1 MQNKIVSKLFKEKE
15 ILSSGKFYEFID
27 KLKII
32 VFVPHKFVDIVA
44 DGMFGAGAGRIA
56 NYDMCSF
63 RTEGTGT
70 YKPNEKAKPLLGK
83 KNFLS
88 RVEEIKLEIEC
99 TPGNLD
105 QVLDA
110 MLKNHPYE
118 ETAYEVYEFK
128 KRGKEEF
135 GVIVNLKSK
144 MKLMELF
151 KRMNKNISNDKDDL
165 KNEFKKIAFTDS
177 EINETKIRSAKFLNC
192 EYLISISNKNY
203 KLIKLH

>member
-1 MQNKIVSKLFKEKE
+1 MKNRILSKFFREKE
-15 ILSSGKFYEFID
+15 ILSEGKFYEFFD

-44 DGMFGAGAGRIA
+44 DEMFVAGAGRIA

-83 KNFLS
+83 KDFLS
-88 RVEEIKLEIEC
+88 RVEEVKLEMEC
-99 TPGNLD
+99 APECLNE
-105 QVLDA
+105 VLNA

-128 KRGKEEF
+128 KRGKEEI
-135 GVIVNLKSK
+135 GVTVNLKSK
-144 MKLMELF
+144 MKLTELF
-151 KRMNKNISNDKDDL
+151 KRMNKNISKDENDL
-165 KNEFKKIAFTDS
+165 QNEFKKIAVTNSVIDD
-177 EINETKIRSAKFLNC
+177 TKIRSAKLLSC
-192 EYLISISNKNY
+192 EYLISTSNKNY
-203 KLIKLH
+203 KLIKLL